1 MTKEFNNLEEIQKYY
16 DKKTNT
22 YVFKEDD
29 KYIDLV
35 IFNFD
40 LEINSNINAC
50 NIIALDINA
59 FNIIAHDIN
68 AYNISAINI
77 NACNI
82 TYYAVCYAYHNIR
95 CQSIKGRR
103 TNHKHYVLDGV
114 IDVEDEI

>member
-22 YVFKEDD
+22 YIFKEDN
-29 KYIDLV
+29 KYIDIV
-35 IFNFD
+35 MINYD
-40 LEINSNINAC
+40 LEIESNSE
-50 NIIALDINA
+50 
-59 FNIIAHDIN
+59 
-68 AYNISAINI
+68 AYNISAVDINAFDIDANNIDAFDI

-103 TNHKHYVLDGV
+103 ENHKHFVLDGV
-114 IDVEDEI
+114 LDVEKEI

>member
-1 MTKEFNNLEEIQKYY
+1 MIKAFNNLEEIQKYY
-16 DKKTNT
+16 DEKTNT

-35 IFNFD
+35 LFNFD
-40 LEINSNINAC
+40 LKINSNISASNINAR
-50 NIIALDINA
+50 NIKARDIDACDISAFDINA
-59 FNIIAHDIN
+59 R
-68 AYNISAINI
+68 
-77 NACNI
+77 NI
-82 TYYAVCYAYHNIR
+82 TYYAVCFAHHNIR